1 MYTKQWKKMACVS
14 AAIILVGIIVGIFT
28 GGLNVGIDFTGG
40 TLMTVDLGIAD
51 YDMKVVEDA
60 VNHQGQTDAQIVKTG
75 NTTSNQTMANIRLR
89 SLDNEDAEN
98 AQRLS
103 ILDEIRETY
112 PTAVLVSVDRVDG
125 IASADLVRN
134 AILSIVIAVALIL
147 IYIWI
152 RFELRSGMIAIVM
165 LLHDVLIMLSLTC
178 ILRIPVN
185 SSFIAAIL
193 TIVGYSINNTIVIF
207 DRVRENSKNVVYLGK
222 YRDEIVN
229 KSIRS
234 TIGRSINT
242 TITTLIA
249 IVAVFVLGVSSIKE
263 FTLPIII
270 GLVAGAYSSIFLAAP
285 SWAAWYSRDKQK
297 DKKAAKTAKN
307 GKEKKK

>member
-1 MYTKQWKKMACVS
+1 MFTKQWKKMACVS
-14 AAIILVGIIVGIFT
+14 AAIILVGIIVGIFA

-40 TLMTVDLGIAD
+40 TLMTIDLGLAD

-60 VNHQGQTDAQIVKTG
+60 VKHQGQTDAQIVKTG

-89 SLDNEDAEN
+89 SLGDEDAEN
-98 AQRLS
+98 AQRLL

-112 PTAVLVSVDRVDG
+112 PEVVIVSVDRVDG

-134 AILSIVIAVALIL
+134 AILSIVIAAALIL
-147 IYIWI
+147 VYIWI
-152 RFELRSGMIAIVM
+152 RFELRSGMIAIIM
-165 LLHDVLIMLSLTC
+165 LLHDVLIMLSFTC

-207 DRVRENSKNVVYLGK
+207 DRVRENSKNVVYLAK
-222 YRDEIVN
+222 YREEIVN
-229 KSIRS
+229 KSVHS

-242 TITTLIA
+242 TLTTLIA
-249 IVAVFVLGVSSIKE
+249 VVAVFVLGVDSIKE

-270 GLVAGAYSSIFLAAP
+270 GLLAGAYSSIFLAAP
-285 SWAAWYSRDKQK
+285 SWAAWHSK
-297 DKKAAKTAKN
+297 DKKKESKAEKTAKN
-307 GKEKKK
+307 GKKK